1 VAPYWSKTA
10 ISPCEEPAVPRFTR
24 PLTAGV
30 AAFALLAGMSP
41 AAADPADPGLPSPP
55 DASSPGLPERVVLPV
70 PAHDVTDSDESL
82 RSTLNEVS
90 VIVDNPSGAPTV
102 TKLRADSSADATEL
116 AADLDA
122 QPGVTAAPTTRLRA
136 FEAPNPEPLAPSQW
150 NLSMVGA
157 TDAWTMSQ
165 GAGVIVAVI
174 DSGVDA
180 THPDL
185 AGRVQGEIDLLP
197 EVTPAPEQNGHGTRV
212 ASLIVGSLNAV
223 GMAGV
228 APQAT
233 ILPISALDPA
243 GYGDS
248 STVAR
253 GIIAAADAGARVIN
267 LSLGGP
273 DQDPVLDQAC
283 AYAFAKGAVV
293 VAAGG
298 NSYLTG
304 NQVQYPAA
312 SPNVLAVASVDRTGN
327 PSGFSNTGPHIDL
340 AAPGEAVL
348 AAVPGAG
355 YTEESGT
362 SFAAPHVA
370 ATLAL
375 VLSANPALSSAEAAS
390 VVQLTA
396 VDDVSGNGRD
406 DQLGQG
412 VVRADRAVATALAM
426 TASGLPASARVRLRK
441 FNALGEPGHRGTA
454 TTFTVQVQARYP
466 DGAWRIDPVPTLVRF
481 EFRASGSRKY
491 RQVAVVASGA
501 DGRAILQAVPPRNGK
516 WRARVQQANGRW
528 TASGTDFLKV
538 RR

>member
-1 VAPYWSKTA
+1 
-10 ISPCEEPAVPRFTR
+10 VPRFTR

-30 AAFALLAGMSP
+30 AAVALLAGMAP
-41 AAADPADPGLPSPP
+41 AVADEAAPGLPSPA
-55 DASSPGLPERVVLPV
+55 ASAAPGLPEGVVLPV
-70 PAHDVTDSDESL
+70 PAHDVTDTDASL
-82 RSTLNEVS
+82 RSTRNEVS
-90 VIVDNPSGAPTV
+90 VIVENPSGPPTV
-102 TKLRADSSADATEL
+102 TKLRADTPAEAAQL
-116 AADLDA
+116 AADLDD
-122 QPGVTAAPTTRLRA
+122 QPGVTAAPTTGLRA

-157 TDAWTMSQ
+157 TDAWATSQ

-185 AGRVQGEIDLLP
+185 AGRVLGEIDMLP
-197 EVTPAPEQNGHGTRV
+197 DVPPTPELYGHGTRV
-212 ASLIVGSLNAV
+212 ASLIVGSLNGV

-233 ILPISALDPA
+233 ILPVSALDPA

-248 STVAR
+248 STVAA
-253 GIIAAADAGARVIN
+253 GIIAAADAGARVID

-273 DQDPVLDQAC
+273 DEDPVLDRAC

-304 NQVQYPAA
+304 NEVQYPAA
-312 SPNVLAVASVDRTGN
+312 SPNVLAVASVDQTGN
-327 PSGFSNTGPHIDL
+327 PSGFSNTGPHIDV
-340 AAPGEAVL
+340 AAPGQAVL

-370 ATLAL
+370 AVLAL
-375 VLSANPALSSAEAAS
+375 VMAANPALSSAEAAS
-390 VVQLTA
+390 LVQMTA
-396 VDDVSGNGRD
+396 ADDVSGNGRD

-412 VVRADRAVATALAM
+412 IVRADRAVATALTM
-426 TASGLPASARVRLRK
+426 TASGLPAGSRMRLRK
-441 FNALGEPGHRGTA
+441 FNALGEPGRRGQA
-454 TTFTVQVQARYP
+454 TTFTVRVQARYP
-466 DGAWRIDPVPTLVRF
+466 DGVWRIDPVPTLVRF
-481 EFRASGSRKY
+481 EFKPSGSRKY
-491 RQVAVVASGA
+491 RQVAVVATGA
-501 DGRAILQAVPPRNGK
+501 DGRATLQSVPLRNGT